1 MTFENKLNKGG
12 ASLYESPSVTSL
24 EVLSEGVLCGSY
36 GAANEAGK
44 MLQENEDN
52 TWDF

>member
-24 EVLSEGVLCGSY
+24 EVLSEGVLCGS
-36 GAANEAGK
+36 GTFGIADWT
-44 MLQENEDN
+44 EDKEEL
-52 TWDF
+52 DF